1 MVTSFQRSH
10 ARSAT
15 LTAPNPAAGHHQPM
29 PLLETLGHS
38 QASLGQSLVGLLL
51 LSSRSWYTKG
61 KGWASL
67 VAQPIKNPPAVWKTW
82 VQSLGWDD
90 PLEKGKTTHSSIQD

>member
-1 MVTSFQRSH
+1 MVTSFKRSH
-10 ARSAT
+10 ACTGT

-38 QASLGQSLVGLLL
+38 QASLGQSLVELLL

-82 VQSLGWDD
+82 VQSLGWED
-90 PLEKGKTTHSSIQD
+90 PLEKGKTTHSSILD